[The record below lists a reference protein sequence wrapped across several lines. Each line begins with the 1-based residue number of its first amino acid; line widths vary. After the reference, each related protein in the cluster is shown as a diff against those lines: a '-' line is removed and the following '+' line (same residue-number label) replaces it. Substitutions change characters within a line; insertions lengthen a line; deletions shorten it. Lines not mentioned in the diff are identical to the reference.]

1 MNYLIINI
9 FFVIIAF
16 FIIYQAQK
24 RFYLSYETGHKH
36 STFDFSVSQ
45 KMWNGFEKLI
55 ENHFRTIVVFLFLLT
70 VFTSLFKLG
79 EVPYG
84 LNVDEAGMAYDAI
97 SIVKYGTNRYLNAYP
112 VYFKNYGG
120 GQSAMYTYLTAILI
134 KIFGYG
140 TTIIRLP
147 AVFLRLITF
156 VSLYFIFKSEFE
168 IDCRKKILLPLFL
181 FSISPYFIM
190 QSRWGLDCNLL
201 VGFLSVAVCI
211 LIFAIRSETFKLFFL
226 SGVLFGLTLYTYAL
240 SYIIIP
246 VFLLLICYYLVNIKK
261 INLYQ
266 ILSFL
271 LPLFLL
277 AIPLILFIFVN
288 KGVIPEIHGL
298 ITIPKLDFYRG
309 DEISFKNIISNF
321 YIIATIFSFDNP
333 SIYGRQLFFNAIPYF
348 GTMYYFSIPFFGI
361 GIMLSFKKAV
371 QSIINKKFDVNTVF
385 IIWLFSVIFCEFI
398 IFAPNINKANAI
410 FVPLLY
416 FITIG
421 IFSICNHFK
430 PAFFMIAILFLLNFS
445 MFFHYYLCHYNYD
458 SRDLLWFA
466 TDYVDVV
473 KFSKHLN
480 KKEIHILDNI
490 IAEPYIYVLLE
501 NQVPPYG
508 FRTNNIK
515 VIDNNSEKIYYFRSP
530 DNLKSIILTSY
541 QENNM
546 AFVVSNKENWSDFF
560 EKYNYKNKVFGKM
573 CVYYK

>member
-211 LIFAIRSETFKLFFL
+211 LVFAIRSETFKLFFL

-277 AIPLILFIFVN
+277 AIPLILFIFVK
-288 KGVIPEIHGL
+288 KGL
-298 ITIPKLDFYRG
+298 FPK
-309 DEISFKNIISNF
+309 
-321 YIIATIFSFDNP
+321 
-333 SIYGRQLFFNAIPYF
+333 
-348 GTMYYFSIPFFGI
+348 
-361 GIMLSFKKAV
+361 
-371 QSIINKKFDVNTVF
+371 
-385 IIWLFSVIFCEFI
+385 
-398 IFAPNINKANAI
+398 
-410 FVPLLY
+410 
-416 FITIG
+416 
-421 IFSICNHFK
+421 
-430 PAFFMIAILFLLNFS
+430 S
-445 MFFHYYLCHYNYD
+445 M
-458 SRDLLWFA
+458 
-466 TDYVDVV
+466 
-473 KFSKHLN
+473 
-480 KKEIHILDNI
+480 
-490 IAEPYIYVLLE
+490 VL
-501 NQVPPYG
+501 
-508 FRTNNIK
+508 
-515 VIDNNSEKIYYFRSP
+515 
-530 DNLKSIILTSY
+530 
-541 QENNM
+541 
-546 AFVVSNKENWSDFF
+546 
-560 EKYNYKNKVFGKM
+560 
-573 CVYYK
+573 